1 MHRTDKQFV
10 TKDYNNGIKKREQ
23 TIQIKK
29 KDGREMIYL
38 ADITPDNWRLEL
50 NVAES
55 QKTYVA
61 NSAVLLARAYAY
73 RTQNS
78 RAFMVCDDKTPVGMG
93 LYYDCPE
100 LDSYDFSQ
108 IFIDQR
114 YQGCGY
120 GKAAIR
126 LALEEMKKEGRYRK
140 VVLCYIEGN
149 DAARKLYEQF
159 GFAETGKDEDEIVME
174 MRLK

>member
-1 MHRTDKQFV
+1 
-10 TKDYNNGIKKREQ
+10 
-23 TIQIKK
+23 
-29 KDGREMIYL
+29 MICL
-38 ADITPDNWRLEL
+38 IDVTPDNWRLDL

-55 QKTYVA
+55 QKDWVA
-61 NSAVLLARAYAY
+61 SPAVLLARAYAY
-73 RTQNS
+73 RNQNS
-78 RAFMVCDDKTPVGMG
+78 RAYVVCRGETPVGMG

-108 IFIDQR
+108 LFIDRR

-120 GKAAIR
+120 GKAATG
-126 LALEEMKKEGRYRK
+126 LVLEEMKREGRFRK

-159 GFAETGKDEDEIVME
+159 GFAETGRDEDEIIME
-174 MRLK
+174 LMFTE